1 MSVVW
6 IGRWKD
12 QNRDEQAKGHDAA
25 AEKIAQMSRDAGAI
39 HHDVYHASDAGEG
52 FVIDEWESREAL
64 EGFLSSPEFRSALE
78 DAGFSP
84 PDEVIILEKLPG
96 DPQYRW

>member
-12 QNRDEQAKGHDAA
+12 QDRDEQAKGHDEVAA
-25 AEKIAQMSRDAGAI
+25 KIAQMSRDAGAV
-39 HHDVYHASDAGEG
+39 HHNVYHASDTSEG
-52 FVIDEWESREAL
+52 FVIDEWETREGL
-64 EGFLSSPEFRSALE
+64 EGFLNSPEFRSALE
-78 DAGFSP
+78 EVGFSP
-84 PDEVIILEKLPG
+84 PDEIVILEELPG